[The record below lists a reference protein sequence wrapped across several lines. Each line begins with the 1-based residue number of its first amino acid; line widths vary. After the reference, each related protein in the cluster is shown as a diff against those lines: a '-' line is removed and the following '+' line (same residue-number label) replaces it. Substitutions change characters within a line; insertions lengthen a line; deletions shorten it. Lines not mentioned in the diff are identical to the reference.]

1 MFTHALA
8 FSGSRFFGKNISR
21 FPDISED
28 VSWTSEV
35 VMMNSERLPDV
46 AERSA
51 KFCRY
56 FVLNITRYF
65 SVLLWSQAPLIGL
78 F

>member
-35 VMMNSERLPDV
+35 VMMNSEG
-46 AERSA
+46 
-51 KFCRY
+51 C
-56 FVLNITRYF
+56 
-65 SVLLWSQAPLIGL
+65 QM
-78 F
+78 